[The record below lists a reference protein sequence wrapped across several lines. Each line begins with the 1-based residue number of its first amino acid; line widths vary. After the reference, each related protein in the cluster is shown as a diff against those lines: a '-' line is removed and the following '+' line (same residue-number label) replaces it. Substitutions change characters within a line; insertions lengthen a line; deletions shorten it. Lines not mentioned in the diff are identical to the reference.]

1 MLRMLTISAIALAGS
16 SSVAVADDLAL
27 GKKVF
32 RKCIACHAVGVKAR
46 NKVGPVLNGLEG
58 RPAGTVKGFN
68 YSKANKNSGLVWDE
82 ATFLEYI
89 KNPKKKIPRTKM
101 VFVGIKKEKEA
112 RALWNYLIQYGPDGK
127 KKS

>member
-1 MLRMLTISAIALAGS
+1 MLRILMISAIALAGS
-16 SSVAVADDLAL
+16 GVVAAANELAA

-58 RPAGTVKGFN
+58 RAAGTIPGFN
-68 YSKANKNSGLVWDE
+68 YSKANKNSGLTWDE
-82 ATFLEYI
+82 PTFLEYI
-89 KNPKKKIPRTKM
+89 KNPRKKIPRTKM
-101 VFVGIKKEKEA
+101 VFAGIKKEKDA
-112 RALWNYLIQYGPDGK
+112 RALWKYIIQFGPDGK